1 MNITSKRE
9 ALKRVYSPFGWA
21 LAKANISPNVI
32 TFMALFLGTV
42 SAVVYY
48 KGHPVIGSFLLFSSG
63 ILDLCDGYV
72 ATKNRKATKFGA
84 VFDWIAD
91 KWVDGFVLGA
101 VALTYA
107 NDWVALVA
115 VVSTMLHTFIKPVVY
130 AEIGYEA
137 RITGKIKD
145 PLENRGFFGR
155 PETFLVL
162 FISSILYPVN
172 HAILKYG
179 IEIIA
184 FMSLHSLSDRLY
196 YLYLNY
202 GKEFEE

>member
-9 ALKRVYSPFGWA
+9 VLKKVYFPFGWA
-21 LAKANISPNVI
+21 LAKTNISPNSI
-32 TFMALFLGTV
+32 TLMALFLGTI

-63 ILDLCDGYV
+63 VLDLCDGYV

-101 VALTYA
+101 AALRYV
-107 NDWVALVA
+107 NDWVAVIA
-115 VVSTMLHTFIKPVVY
+115 IVSTMLHTFIKPVAY
-130 AEIGYEA
+130 AEIGYEN
-137 RITGKIKD
+137 RVTGKIKD

-162 FISSILYPVN
+162 FLSSILYPVN
-172 HAILKYG
+172 PVILKYG
-179 IEIIA
+179 IEVIA
-184 FMSLHSLSDRLY
+184 FMSLLSLMDRLY
-196 YLYLNY
+196 YLYVNY
-202 GKEFEE
+202 GKEFED